1 MFLSHAPAFLKRF
14 TNPRDTWEDKAA
26 YDEAALKLAKMFHDN
41 FSAKYP
47 DMPENIANA
56 GPNLGK

>member
-1 MFLSHAPAFLKRF
+1 M
-14 TNPRDTWEDKAA
+14 NPRDTWEDKAA